1 MGALVG
7 RINAADQGVGK
18 ALCRNS
24 PGNAQGDWRIA
35 GNASAHRAMICV
47 SAEILWAKL
56 MGGQRHT
63 LLWCTGNSRLPGYA
77 LFEQVRHALLIVANA
92 LAGTWTHL
100 MNRVGWP
107 RWGIDLYY
115 CLYIQF
121 QGCSSHD
128 CSQYWSVTHRFIAA
142 SNWSNYIKF
151 FVYNMSYLT

>member
-56 MGGQRHT
+56 MGGGAGGT
-63 LLWCTGNSRLPGYA
+63 MLPIPASGS
-77 LFEQVRHALLIVANA
+77 
-92 LAGTWTHL
+92 
-100 MNRVGWP
+100 P
-107 RWGIDLYY
+107 R
-115 CLYIQF
+115 
-121 QGCSSHD
+121 SH
-128 CSQYWSVTHRFIAA
+128 S
-142 SNWSNYIKF
+142 
-151 FVYNMSYLT
+151 L